1 MRALLGGAPGEA
13 DPGGRG
19 SEEGRRKDP
28 PPKLLSI
35 PAAASRALTPAL
47 NGSASGPV

>member
-1 MRALLGGAPGEA
+1 VRQTLEGGVQRKG
-13 DPGGRG
+13 
-19 SEEGRRKDP
+19 EGRTP